1 MNKFWMGTEDSYE
14 AAMLAVAKC
23 EDYKAK
29 DPKAGYGEED
39 DPNHSPYL
47 SVVDEVGIVT
57 VQGSLVDGEF
67 GIMGTWFGITGYG
80 DIQKA
85 LVAAVRN
92 ADVKSV
98 LMVIKSGGGA
108 VSGVSETAKFIEN
121 VDKVKP
127 VTVYSPSTIASAALW
142 LGLAARETLI
152 SSTTIAGSIGTIT
165 VMASRYRQLQEDGI
179 DTAVIR
185 SGKYKALGNMAEPMS
200 ELAQEETQR
209 TVDYLSDIFL
219 SYVAERRG
227 VNKIAADTKFG
238 QGRTFVGEQALAVGL
253 VDGVS
258 SYTQAFVSS
267 KSKVVPDNS
276 RRVVGATIDAV
287 SNTADNANQLEGKPM
302 HIPTPEEL
310 AAMAAGIDLKA
321 EAATSAKPEAGTAPA
336 ASTAQSQ
343 EAPTV
348 ETLTAQIADAQR
360 VQAETLQALA
370 DATTEA
376 ETLKA
381 TAATL
386 QSTLDSQAEA
396 TAGLTEIVRATIK
409 TMSLP
414 FNLETGA
421 LAELAGTDLVAKH
434 KEISELFKSKVK
446 AGGVAAATRETK
458 EDAEKQTQTAT
469 VNPLFLAAAQLNS
482 RTKGK

>member
-1 MNKFWMGTEDSYE
+1 MNKFWMGGEGTYE

-23 EDYKAK
+23 EDYRANN
-29 DPKAGYGEED
+29 PKAGYGEED
-39 DPNHSPYL
+39 DPNVSPYL

-57 VQGSLVDGEF
+57 IQGSLVDGEYGQI
-67 GIMGTWFGITGYG
+67 GIWFGVTGYG

-92 ADVKSV
+92 ADVKSI
-98 LMVIKSGGGA
+98 LMVVKSGGGA
-108 VSGVSETAKFIEN
+108 VSGVSETAKFIES

-127 VTVYSPSTIASAALW
+127 VVTYSPSTMASAALW
-142 LGLAARETLI
+142 LGLAAREAYI

-179 DTAVIR
+179 DTTVVR
-185 SGKYKALGNMAEPMS
+185 SGKYKALGHMAEPLS
-200 ELAQEETQR
+200 ELAQQETQS
-209 TVDYLSDIFL
+209 TIDYLSDIFL
-219 SYVAERRG
+219 TYVAERRG
-227 VNKIAADTKFG
+227 VNKVAADTKFG

-258 SYTQAFVSS
+258 SYTQAFVSA

-276 RRVVGATIDAV
+276 RRVVGATIAAV
-287 SNTADNANQLEGKPM
+287 ANTADNADQLEGKPM

-321 EAATSAKPEAGTAPA
+321 ETPAKPAELPNGQVAA
-336 ASTAQSQ
+336 ASTE
-343 EAPTV
+343 EAAAAVPSA
-348 ETLTAQIADAQR
+348 EEALATANEQLAEVTASLATATAELEAFKTK
-360 VQAETLQALA
+360 AETLQA
-370 DATTEA
+370 
-376 ETLKA
+376 
-381 TAATL
+381 
-386 QSTLDSQAEA
+386 TLDSQAEA
-396 TAGLTEIVRATIK
+396 VAGLTDIVRATIK

-458 EDAEKQTQTAT
+458 EEAEKQTQTAT

>member
-1 MNKFWMGTEDSYE
+1 M
-14 AAMLAVAKC
+14 
-23 EDYKAK
+23 
-29 DPKAGYGEED
+29 
-39 DPNHSPYL
+39 
-47 SVVDEVGIVT
+47 
-57 VQGSLVDGEF
+57 
-67 GIMGTWFGITGYG
+67 
-80 DIQKA
+80 
-85 LVAAVRN
+85 
-92 ADVKSV
+92 
-98 LMVIKSGGGA
+98 
-108 VSGVSETAKFIEN
+108 
-121 VDKVKP
+121 
-127 VTVYSPSTIASAALW
+127 ASAALW

-321 EAATSAKPEAGTAPA
+321 EDATSAKPEAGTAPA

-348 ETLTAQIADAQR
+348 ETSTAQIADAQKA
-360 VQAETLQALA
+360 QAETLQALA
-370 DATTEA
+370 DATAEA

-386 QSTLDSQAEA
+386 QATLDAQAEA

-409 TMSLP
+409 MMSLP

-434 KEISELFKSKVK
+434 KEISDLFKSKVK
-446 AGGVAAATRETK
+446 AGGVAAAARESK
-458 EDAEKQTQTAT
+458 EAAEKQNQTAT

>member
-1 MNKFWMGTEDSYE
+1 MNKFWMGSEDSYE
-14 AAMLAVAKC
+14 VAMIAHAKC
-23 EDYKAK
+23 EDYKVNN
-29 DPKAGYGEED
+29 PKADYSND
-39 DPNHSPYL
+39 NDPDFSPYL

-57 VQGSLVDGEF
+57 VQGSLLDGEY
-67 GIMGTWFGITGYG
+67 GVMGTWFGITGYG

-92 ADVKSV
+92 ADVKSI

-108 VSGVSETAKFIEN
+108 VSGVSETAKLIEN

-127 VTVYSPSTIASAALW
+127 VTAYSPSTVASAALW
-142 LGLAARETLI
+142 LGLAARDTYI
-152 SSTTIAGSIGTIT
+152 SNTTIAGSIGTIT
-165 VMASRYRQLQEDGI
+165 VMASRYRQLQADGV
-179 DTAVIR
+179 DTQVVR
-185 SGKYKALGNMAEPMS
+185 SGKYKALGGPAEPLS
-200 ELAQEETQR
+200 ELAVEETQK
-209 TVDYLSDIFL
+209 TIDYLADIFL
-219 SYVAERRG
+219 GYVAERRK
-227 VNKIAADTKFG
+227 VSKLAADTKFG
-238 QGRTFVGEQALAVGL
+238 QGRTFIGEQALAVGL
-253 VDGVS
+253 VDGIS
-258 SYTQAFVSS
+258 SYTQAFVNS

-287 SNTADNANQLEGKPM
+287 ANTADNANQLEGKPM

-321 EAATSAKPEAGTAPA
+321 EVTTAATTSAKPETQDAAPDT
-336 ASTAQSQ
+336 SLNL
-343 EAPTV
+343 EA
-348 ETLTAQIADAQR
+348 LTAQVAAAEAEKADNLA
-360 VQAETLQALA
+360 ALA
-370 DATTEA
+370 AATAEA
-376 ETLKA
+376 ETFKA

-386 QSTLDSQAEA
+386 QATLDAQAEA
-396 TAGLTEIVRATIK
+396 TAGLTGIVRSTIK

-414 FNLETGA
+414 FNLETGT

-458 EDAEKQTQTAT
+458 EEAEKQTQTAT

>member
-1 MNKFWMGTEDSYE
+1 MNKFWMGGEGTYE

-23 EDYKAK
+23 EDYRANN
-29 DPKAGYGEED
+29 PKAGYGEED
-39 DPNHSPYL
+39 DPNVSPYL

-57 VQGSLVDGEF
+57 IQGSLVDGEYGRM
-67 GIMGTWFGITGYG
+67 GIWYGVTGYG

-92 ADVKSV
+92 ADVKSI
-98 LMVIKSGGGA
+98 LMVVKSGGGA
-108 VSGVSETAKFIEN
+108 VSGVSETAKFIES

-127 VTVYSPSTIASAALW
+127 VVTYSPSTMASAALW
-142 LGLAARETLI
+142 LGLAAREAYI

-179 DTAVIR
+179 DTTVVR
-185 SGKYKALGNMAEPMS
+185 SGKYKALGHMAEPLS
-200 ELAQEETQR
+200 ELAQQETQS
-209 TVDYLSDIFL
+209 TIDYLSDIFL
-219 SYVAERRG
+219 TYVAERRG
-227 VNKIAADTKFG
+227 VNKVAADTKFG

-258 SYTQAFVSS
+258 SYTQAFVSA

-276 RRVVGATIDAV
+276 RRVVGATIAAV
-287 SNTADNANQLEGKPM
+287 ANTADNANQLEGKPM

-321 EAATSAKPEAGTAPA
+321 EAATSAAPEAGTAPA
-336 ASTAQSQ
+336 STAPAA

-348 ETLTAQIADAQR
+348 ETLTAKLAEAEQAQAGT
-360 VQAETLQALA
+360 VKALA
-370 DATTEA
+370 DVTAEA

-386 QSTLDSQAEA
+386 QATLDAQAEA

-414 FNLETGA
+414 FNLETGV

-434 KEISELFKSKVK
+434 KEISDLFKSKVK
-446 AGGVAAATRETK
+446 AGGVAAAARESK

>member
-321 EAATSAKPEAGTAPA
+321 ETPAKPAELPNGQVAA
-336 ASTAQSQ
+336 ASTE
-343 EAPTV
+343 EAAAAVPSA
-348 ETLTAQIADAQR
+348 EEALATANEQLAEVTASLATATAELEAFKTK
-360 VQAETLQALA
+360 AETLQA
-370 DATTEA
+370 
-376 ETLKA
+376 
-381 TAATL
+381 
-386 QSTLDSQAEA
+386 TLDSQAEA
-396 TAGLTEIVRATIK
+396 VAGLTDIVRATIK

-458 EDAEKQTQTAT
+458 EEAEKQTQTAT